1 MLCTQDDPFSD
12 LTAAA
17 KVSSDGQYACV
28 VVATLV
34 NLICETAGLSRVC
47 LIRIRCVLC
56 IYVIYYIIHKYML
69 MLIVY
74 LYVYISLLC
83 ESTRTSAAVRPASAQ
98 N

>member
-1 MLCTQDDPFSD
+1 
-12 LTAAA
+12 
-17 KVSSDGQYACV
+17 
-28 VVATLV
+28 
-34 NLICETAGLSRVC
+34 
-47 LIRIRCVLC
+47 
-56 IYVIYYIIHKYML
+56 